1 MVTCMQAVA
10 PDATWVHCCIHRE
23 ALAAKGMPDSLKSF
37 LDTTV
42 KMVNFVK
49 VRPLNSCVFSALC
62 NDMGSDNLTLLQHT
76 EEERWLSWCKVLT
89 HFFELRVNLKVFFT
103 DHHFHLSDRLH
114 DDEFLTRL
122 AYLGD
127 VFSRLN
133 DLNLGLQG
141 LSATIFNVR
150 DKIPAMIK
158 KLELFS
164 VCINKD
170 HTQVFPSL

>member
-1 MVTCMQAVA
+1 LTC
-10 PDATWVHCCIHRE
+10 
-23 ALAAKGMPDSLKSF
+23 LKKK
-37 LDTTV
+37 L
-42 KMVNFVK
+42 
-49 VRPLNSCVFSALC
+49 RAELNVFY
-62 NDMGSDNLTLLQHT
+62 
-76 EEERWLSWCKVLT
+76 
-89 HFFELRVNLKVFFT
+89 T
-103 DHHFHLSDRLH
+103 DHNLHLSDHLH

-150 DKIPAMIK
+150 DNIEAMIK

-170 HTQVFPSL
+170 NTQVPPSLYDFLVCK

>member
-1 MVTCMQAVA
+1 M
-10 PDATWVHCCIHRE
+10 
-23 ALAAKGMPDSLKSF
+23 
-37 LDTTV
+37 

-49 VRPLNSCVFSALC
+49 ARPLNSRVFSALC
-62 NDMGSDNLTLLQHT
+62 NDMGSDHVTLLQHT
-76 EEERWLSWCKVLT
+76 EVRWLSRGKVLT
-89 HFFELRVNLKVFFT
+89 CFFFKLRDELKVFFT
-103 DHHFHLSDRLH
+103 DHNFHLY

-122 AYLGD
+122 AYLGT
-127 VFSRLN
+127 FSRLN

-150 DKIPAMIK
+150 DKIEAMIK

-170 HTQVFPSL
+170 NTQVFPSLYDFFVCK